1 MDEDK
6 QKQFY
11 KKNPEVIMYFAMD
24 EGNIVFDF
32 DDTKIDAYDAV
43 LLSHNTVNEFL
54 KSITEKMRQEQVQ
67 VINKNNTNI
76 EEKK

>member
-54 KSITEKMRQEQVQ
+54 KSITEKMRQEQVRA
-67 VINKNNTNI
+67 INETNNK